1 MFLKKYSSLYINK
14 TKSFT
19 FVSILKTN
27 IRINLMPTK
36 KNILNIAKSVID
48 AETTSISQL
57 KSRLTSCFSD
67 AVELIL
73 SSEGRLIVA
82 GVGKSANIATKIV
95 ATFNSTGQ
103 PSVFMHA
110 ADALHGDLGNIQK
123 NDVLICISKSG
134 NTEEIKSLIPLVKGL
149 GNKIISICGNVN
161 SYLAKESDYFLD
173 STVEMEACPNNLA
186 PTSSTT
192 AQLVLGDALAVC
204 LLELRNFSGS
214 DFARFH
220 PGGTLG
226 KQLYLKVSDVV
237 SDNSRAIVKTSD
249 SVNKVI
255 VEISQKRVGATVVV
269 KSSVI
274 KGVIT
279 DGDLRRML
287 EDNSDLSLIT
297 ASDIM
302 NENPKIVKDDILA
315 KDALQLMEQNNIS
328 QLIVMNKSEYV
339 GILHI
344 HDLIKQGI

>member
-274 KGVIT
+274 KGIIT

-302 NENPKIVKDDILA
+302 NENPKIIKDDILA

>member
-1 MFLKKYSSLYINK
+1 MI
-14 TKSFT
+14 
-19 FVSILKTN
+19 
-27 IRINLMPTK
+27 TK
-36 KNILNIAKSVID
+36 KNILNIVKSVID
-48 AETTSISQL
+48 IETSAISQL
-57 KSRLTSCFSD
+57 KSRLTASFED

-73 SSEGRLIVA
+73 NSNGRLIVA
-82 GVGKSANIATKIV
+82 GVGKSANIATKMV

-134 NTEEIKSLIPLVKGL
+134 NTEEIKSLIPLVKDL
-149 GNKIISICGNVN
+149 GNKIVSICGNQN
-161 SYLAKESDYFLD
+161 SYLVKQSDYFLD
-173 STVEMEACPNNLA
+173 STVEIEACPNNLA

-204 LLELRNFSGS
+204 LLELRNFTDS

-220 PGGTLG
+220 PGGILG

-237 SDNSRAIVKTSD
+237 SENSKAIVSISD

-255 VEISQKRVGATVVV
+255 MEISKKRVGATVVLDNL
-269 KSSVI
+269 SI
-274 KGVIT
+274 KGIIT

-287 EDNSDLSLIT
+287 ENNSDISSIT

-302 NENPKIVKDDILA
+302 CYSPKIIKSDMLA
-315 KDALQLMEQNNIS
+315 KEALQLMEYNNVS
-328 QLIVMNKSEYV
+328 QLIVMNKSEYI

-344 HDLIKQGI
+344 HDLIKEGI

>member
-1 MFLKKYSSLYINK
+1 
-14 TKSFT
+14 
-19 FVSILKTN
+19 
-27 IRINLMPTK
+27 MPTK

-48 AETTSISQL
+48 TETTSISQL

-67 AVELIL
+67 AIELIL

-134 NTEEIKSLIPLVKGL
+134 NTEEIKSLIPLVKDL

-161 SYLAKESDYFLD
+161 SYLAQESDYFLD
-173 STVEMEACPNNLA
+173 STVEKEACPNNLA

-255 VEISQKRVGATVVV
+255 VEISKKRVGATAVLE
-269 KSSVI
+269 SSVI
-274 KGVIT
+274 KGIIT

-287 EDNSDLSLIT
+287 ENNSDLSLIT
-297 ASDIM
+297 AFDIM
-302 NENPKIVKDDILA
+302 NENPKTVKDDILA

-344 HDLIKQGI
+344 HDLIKEGI

>member
-1 MFLKKYSSLYINK
+1 
-14 TKSFT
+14 
-19 FVSILKTN
+19 
-27 IRINLMPTK
+27 MPTK

-48 AETTSISQL
+48 TETTSISQL

-67 AVELIL
+67 AIELIL

-134 NTEEIKSLIPLVKGL
+134 NTEEIKSLIPLVKDL

-161 SYLAKESDYFLD
+161 SYLAQESDYFLD
-173 STVEMEACPNNLA
+173 STVEKEACPNNLA

-255 VEISQKRVGATVVV
+255 VEISKKRVGATVVLE
-269 KSSVI
+269 SSVI
-274 KGVIT
+274 KGIIT

-287 EDNSDLSLIT
+287 ENNSDLSLIT
-297 ASDIM
+297 AFDIM
-302 NENPKIVKDDILA
+302 NENPKTVKDDILA

-344 HDLIKQGI
+344 HDLIKEGI

>member
-19 FVSILKTN
+19 FVSNYKTN

-48 AETTSISQL
+48 TETTSISQL

-161 SYLAKESDYFLD
+161 SYLEK
-173 STVEMEACPNNLA
+173 
-186 PTSSTT
+186 
-192 AQLVLGDALAVC
+192 
-204 LLELRNFSGS
+204 
-214 DFARFH
+214 
-220 PGGTLG
+220 
-226 KQLYLKVSDVV
+226 
-237 SDNSRAIVKTSD
+237 AI
-249 SVNKVI
+249 
-255 VEISQKRVGATVVV
+255 
-269 KSSVI
+269 
-274 KGVIT
+274 
-279 DGDLRRML
+279 LF
-287 EDNSDLSLIT
+287 
-297 ASDIM
+297 
-302 NENPKIVKDDILA
+302 
-315 KDALQLMEQNNIS
+315 
-328 QLIVMNKSEYV
+328 
-339 GILHI
+339 
-344 HDLIKQGI
+344 

>member
-1 MFLKKYSSLYINK
+1 
-14 TKSFT
+14 
-19 FVSILKTN
+19 
-27 IRINLMPTK
+27 MPTK
-36 KNILNIAKSVID
+36 KSILNIAKSVID
-48 AETTSISQL
+48 TETTSISQL

-67 AVELIL
+67 AIELIL

-110 ADALHGDLGNIQK
+110 VDALHGDLGNIQK

-173 STVEMEACPNNLA
+173 STVEKEACPNNLA

-226 KQLYLKVSDVV
+226 KQLFLKVSDVV

-274 KGVIT
+274 KGIIT

-302 NENPKIVKDDILA
+302 NENPKTVKDNILA

-344 HDLIKQGI
+344 HDLIKEGI

>member
-1 MFLKKYSSLYINK
+1 
-14 TKSFT
+14 
-19 FVSILKTN
+19 
-27 IRINLMPTK
+27 MPTK

-48 AETTSISQL
+48 IESSAISQL
-57 KSRLTSCFSD
+57 KSRLTASFED

-73 SSEGRLIVA
+73 NSNGRLIVA
-82 GVGKSANIATKIV
+82 GVGKSANIATKMV

-149 GNKIISICGNVN
+149 GNKIVSICGNQN
-161 SYLAKESDYFLD
+161 SYLAKQSDYFLD
-173 STVEMEACPNNLA
+173 STVEIEACPNNLA

-204 LLELRNFSGS
+204 LLELRNFTDS

-220 PGGTLG
+220 PGGILG

-237 SDNSRAIVKTSD
+237 SENSKAIVSISD

-255 VEISQKRVGATVVV
+255 MEISKKRVGATVVLDNL
-269 KSSVI
+269 SI
-274 KGVIT
+274 KGIIT

-287 EDNSDLSLIT
+287 ENNSDISSIT

-302 NENPKIVKDDILA
+302 CHSPKIIKSDMLA
-315 KDALQLMEQNNIS
+315 KDALQLMEHNNVS
-328 QLIVMNKSEYV
+328 QLLVMNKSEYI

-344 HDLIKQGI
+344 HDLIKEGI